1 MHPLPSKIVMCL
13 VAASLALLGGCG
25 KRETPAAAGIRTG
38 TLLVGNQNEP
48 ASLDPHLLNAY
59 TDMRIAMAVFE
70 GLTVLDE
77 KTATALPGAAERWDV
92 SADGLTYTF
101 YLRASGKWSNGER
114 VTAADFAYSFRRI
127 LTPALGAT
135 YAYMLWPIKNAEA
148 FNTGKVADFSAVGV
162 SVVDDLTLRLT
173 LERPTAYLPAL
184 VTHSTW
190 FPVPRG
196 TVEKFGRMDARDTAW
211 TRPGNL
217 VGNGP
222 YVLAEWK
229 PNAHVTVTRNVH
241 YWGNADNRIERVQFF
256 PIEKA
261 DAEELSFRAGQLHVT
276 ASLPSSKIPVYRRQS
291 PELLRIE
298 PELSTLYF
306 NLNVTKPPLNNPKVR
321 RALALAIDRGAI
333 SARIYEGAS
342 LPAPTL
348 VPPGCAGYTPPPGQR
363 DDFAAARALLA
374 EAGFPEGRGLPV
386 LPFQVG
392 NDDKGPKI
400 AEAIQAMWLKELG
413 VRVTIEQLEQ
423 KTLFQ
428 NQQSLAHTVA
438 ALGWHADYADPYT
451 FLEIFRGGNGNNWS
465 GWANQEY
472 DALLDEAGRT
482 VDAARRFVLL
492 QRAETI
498 LLEDAPLIPLV
509 FRARTFALHP
519 AVRNWQPSPLG
530 LNRYQ
535 VLRLEE

>member
-1 MHPLPSKIVMCL
+1 MRRFPPAL
-13 VAASLALLGGCG
+13 VAFWVVSLGFVLGGCG

-77 KTATALPGAAERWDV
+77 KSATALPGAAERWEV
-92 SADGLTYTF
+92 SADGLAYTF
-101 YLRASGKWSNGER
+101 HLRPTGKWSNGER
-114 VTAADFAYSFRRI
+114 VTAGDFAYAFRRI

-148 FNTGKVADFSAVGV
+148 FNTGKLTDFSAVGIQA
-162 SVVDDLTLRLT
+162 VDDLTLRLT
-173 LERPTAYLPAL
+173 LERPTPYLPAL

-222 YVLAEWK
+222 YILAEWK
-229 PNAHVTVTRNVH
+229 PNSHITVTRNVH

-276 ASLPSSKIPVYRRQS
+276 ASLPASKIPVYRRQS

-298 PELSTLYF
+298 PQLGTAYI
-306 NLNVTKPPLNNPKVR
+306 NLNVTKPPLHNPKVR
-321 RALALAIDRGAI
+321 RALALAIDRAAI
-333 SARIYEGAS
+333 AARIYEGAS
-342 LPAPTL
+342 QPAPTL
-348 VPPGCAGYTPPPGQR
+348 VPPGCAGYTPPAGQGH
-363 DDFAAARALLA
+363 DFAAARALLA

-392 NDDKGPKI
+392 NDDKGPRI

-413 VRVTIEQLEQ
+413 VKVTIEQLEQ

-428 NQQSLAHTVA
+428 NQQTLAHTVA
-438 ALGWHADYADPYT
+438 TLGWTADYADPYT
-451 FLEIFRGGNGNNWS
+451 FLEIFRSGNGNNWT
-465 GWANQEY
+465 GWASKDY
-472 DALLDEAGRT
+472 DALLDEAART
-482 VDAARRFVLL
+482 VDPVRRFALL

-498 LLEDAPLIPLV
+498 LLEEAPLVPVV
-509 FRARTFALHP
+509 FRASTFALHP
-519 AVRNWQPSPLG
+519 AVKNWQPSPLG

-535 VLRLEE
+535 VLRLEK

>member
-1 MHPLPSKIVMCL
+1 MRQPLPLVVLFLL
-13 VAASLALLGGCG
+13 VALALLGGCG
-25 KRETPAAAGIRTG
+25 KRETPVEAGIRTG

-77 KTATALPGAAERWDV
+77 KTATALPGAAERWEV

-101 YLRASGKWSNGER
+101 HLRPTGKWSNGER
-114 VTAADFAYSFRRI
+114 VTAGDFAYAFRRL

-148 FNTGKVADFSAVGV
+148 FNTGKLTDFSAVGIQ
-162 SVVDDLTLRLT
+162 VVDDLTLRLT
-173 LERPTAYLPAL
+173 LERPTPYLPAL
-184 VTHSTW
+184 ATHSTW

-196 TVEKFGRMDARDTAW
+196 TVERFGRMDARDTVW

-229 PNAHVTVTRNVH
+229 PNSHVTVTRNVH

-261 DAEELSFRAGQLHVT
+261 DAEERSFRAGQLHVT
-276 ASLPSSKIPVYRRQS
+276 ASLPASKIPVYRRQS

-306 NLNVTKPPLNNPKVR
+306 NFNVTKPPLDNPKVR
-321 RALALAIDRGAI
+321 RALALAVDRAAI

-342 LPAPTL
+342 QPAPTL

-363 DDFAAARALLA
+363 HDFAAARAQLA

-392 NDDKGPKI
+392 NDDKGPRI

-413 VRVTIEQLEQ
+413 VKVTIEQLEQ

-428 NQQSLAHTVA
+428 NQQSLTHMVG

-465 GWANQEY
+465 GWASKDY

-482 VDAARRFVLL
+482 VDPARRFALL
-492 QRAETI
+492 QRAEAI
-498 LLEDAPLIPLV
+498 LLEEAPLITVV

-519 AVRNWQPSPLG
+519 AVKNWQPAPLG

-535 VLRLEE
+535 VLRLEP

>member
-1 MHPLPSKIVMCL
+1 
-13 VAASLALLGGCG
+13 
-25 KRETPAAAGIRTG
+25 
-38 TLLVGNQNEP
+38 
-48 ASLDPHLLNAY
+48 
-59 TDMRIAMAVFE
+59 MAVFE

-101 YLRASGKWSNGER
+101 HLRPTGKWSNGER
-114 VTAADFAYSFRRI
+114 VTAEDFAYSFRRI

-135 YAYMLWPIKNAEA
+135 YAYMLWPIRNAEA
-148 FNTGKVADFSAVGV
+148 FNTGKITDFSAVGIR
-162 SVVDDLTLRLT
+162 VVDELTLRLT
-173 LERPTAYLPAL
+173 LERPTPYLPSLA
-184 VTHSTW
+184 THSTW

-196 TVEKFGRMDARDTAW
+196 TVEKFGRMEARDTAW

-217 VGNGP
+217 VGNGA

-229 PNAHVTVTRNVH
+229 PNSHITVKRNVH

-276 ASLPSSKIPVYRRQS
+276 ASLPASKIPVYRRQS

-298 PELSTLYF
+298 PQLRTAYI
-306 NLNVTKPPLNNPKVR
+306 NLNVTKPSLANAKVR
-321 RALALAIDRGAI
+321 RALALAVDRAAI
-333 SARIYEGAS
+333 SARIFEGAS
-342 LPAPTL
+342 LPASTL

-363 DDFAAARALLA
+363 HDFAAARALLA
-374 EAGFPEGRGLPV
+374 EAGYPGGQGLPV

-392 NDDKGPKI
+392 NDDKGPRI

-413 VRVTIEQLEQ
+413 VKVTIEQLEQ

-428 NQQSLAHTVA
+428 NQQTLAHTVA
-438 ALGWHADYADPYT
+438 TLGWTADYADPYT
-451 FLEIFRGGNGNNWS
+451 FLEIFRSGNGNNWT
-465 GWANQEY
+465 GWASKDY

-482 VDAARRFVLL
+482 IDPARRFALL

-498 LLEDAPLIPLV
+498 LLEEAPLITLV
-509 FRARTFALHP
+509 SQSRTIALHP
-519 AVRNWQPSPLG
+519 AVKNWQPSPLG

-535 VLRLEE
+535 VLRLEK

>member
-1 MHPLPSKIVMCL
+1 
-13 VAASLALLGGCG
+13 
-25 KRETPAAAGIRTG
+25 
-38 TLLVGNQNEP
+38 
-48 ASLDPHLLNAY
+48 
-59 TDMRIAMAVFE
+59 
-70 GLTVLDE
+70 
-77 KTATALPGAAERWDV
+77 
-92 SADGLTYTF
+92 
-101 YLRASGKWSNGER
+101 
-114 VTAADFAYSFRRI
+114 
-127 LTPALGAT
+127 
-135 YAYMLWPIKNAEA
+135 
-148 FNTGKVADFSAVGV
+148 
-162 SVVDDLTLRLT
+162 
-173 LERPTAYLPAL
+173 
-184 VTHSTW
+184 
-190 FPVPRG
+190 
-196 TVEKFGRMDARDTAW
+196 MDARDTAW

-229 PNAHVTVTRNVH
+229 PNSHITVTRNVH

-333 SARIYEGAS
+333 AARIFEGAS
-342 LPAPTL
+342 QPASTL

-363 DDFAAARALLA
+363 HDFAAARALLA

-392 NDDKGPKI
+392 NDDKGPRI

-413 VRVTIEQLEQ
+413 VKVTIEQLEQ

-428 NQQSLAHTVA
+428 NQQSLTHTVG

-465 GWANQEY
+465 GWASKDY

-482 VDAARRFVLL
+482 VDPARRFALL

-498 LLEDAPLIPLV
+498 LLEEAPLITVV

-519 AVRNWQPSPLG
+519 AVKNWQPSPLG

-535 VLRLEE
+535 LLRLEK